1 MTVLYMERQDIGRLS
16 NVTFNIYR
24 KNVQNYSIDEI
35 NKKIQEIKLHEED
48 NYKKDVEKNRK

>member
-1 MTVLYMERQDIGRLS
+1 MTVLYMEIQDIGRLS

-35 NKKIQEIKLHEED
+35 NKKIQEIKLLEED

>member
-1 MTVLYMERQDIGRLS
+1 MEIQDIGRLS

-35 NKKIQEIKLHEED
+35 NKKIQEIKLLEED